1 MNELTNFYLKQ
12 PEPVKSTFLAL
23 KDIIMQ
29 QDEQVTAAWKYGMPF
44 FCFKGKMFC
53 YLWFHKKYNKPYLGI
68 VHGIYFNEPFLIQ
81 EKRSKMKIML
91 INAEDD
97 LPILAIENILQKAV
111 GLYKLGIIQ
120 T

>member
-1 MNELTNFYLKQ
+1 
-12 PEPVKSTFLAL
+12 
-23 KDIIMQ
+23 
-29 QDEQVTAAWKYGMPF
+29 
-44 FCFKGKMFC
+44 
-53 YLWFHKKYNKPYLGI
+53 
-68 VHGIYFNEPFLIQ
+68 
-81 EKRSKMKIML
+81 MKIML